1 MIHNLGHRTE
11 DSVKRPYGN
20 TWNLAN
26 PTTAWDKFTANYL
39 ESPAGTY
46 GIGTCHVPANADAHY
61 DYGGSLG
68 SFNRRPTTG

>member
-46 GIGTCHVPANADAHY
+46 GIGSCEVPANNRHRTSEPCMDCADR
-61 DYGGSLG
+61 L
-68 SFNRRPTTG
+68 RRL